1 LVLFAYIGQ
10 ITVTRALYLIPAA
23 KCNPFQYVGV
33 IIGFISD
40 IYFFNKR
47 FDVYTIIGMI
57 ITSSG
62 LIYLTFKWK
71 HIKK

>member
-1 LVLFAYIGQ
+1 MVLFAYIGQ
-10 ITVTRALYLIPAA
+10 ITVTRALYLIPA
-23 KCNPFQYVGV
+23 KYNPFQYVGV

-40 IYFFNKR
+40 IYFFNKQ
-47 FDVYTIIGMI
+47 FDVYTIIGMV

-71 HIKK
+71 HILNN